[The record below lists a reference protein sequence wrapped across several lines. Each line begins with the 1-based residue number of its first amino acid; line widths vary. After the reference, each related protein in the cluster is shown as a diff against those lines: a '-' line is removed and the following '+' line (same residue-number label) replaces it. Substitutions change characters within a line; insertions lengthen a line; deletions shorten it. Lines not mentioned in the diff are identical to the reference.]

1 MANVLYDLAKQR
13 LLEGALSW
21 TNDDIRVAL
30 MRSTY
35 MFNSAHAYM
44 SDISAYVNGRS
55 GALTSKSATNGTAR
69 AANVSLSCTAN
80 AACNAIVIYRYNA
93 SDSAAL
99 LIAYIDT
106 FVESGLAWTPV
117 AQQIMVVHWYDGPNG
132 IFTL

>member
-1 MANVLYDLAKQR
+1 MANALYDLAKQR

-35 MFNSAHAYM
+35 VFNNSHAYV
-44 SDISAYVNGRS
+44 SDISAYINGRS
-55 GALTSKSATNGTAR
+55 EALTSKSASNGTAR
-69 AANVSLSCTAN
+69 AADVSLSCTAN

-106 FVESGLAWTPV
+106 VGSGLTWTPV